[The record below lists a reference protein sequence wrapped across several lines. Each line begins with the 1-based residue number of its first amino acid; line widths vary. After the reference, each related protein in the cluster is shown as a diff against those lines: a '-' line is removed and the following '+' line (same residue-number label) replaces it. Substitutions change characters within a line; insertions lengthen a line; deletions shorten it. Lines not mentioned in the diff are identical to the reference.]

1 MVGLYIGLLLAAT
14 GVIGP
19 YLANFSAHG
28 RASLGSEALTR
39 DFEDFVVD
47 LDSREDYQYDLCWKR
62 GKYSC
67 LGDSRDMLVPGD
79 LFWACSME
87 SA

>member
-1 MVGLYIGLLLAAT
+1 MGVRAWDRKLLL
-14 GVIGP
+14 VI
-19 YLANFSAHG
+19 LKDSI
-28 RASLGSEALTR
+28 
-39 DFEDFVVD
+39 VD